1 VEQFVSAINFK
12 DQQGLQTLV
21 SEEFSDWS
29 DPVTVTQQMIN
40 EFAELS
46 GDHMWMHVDE
56 ERAAKESPFGCT
68 IAHGFL
74 ILSMISKM
82 PCGPNVIEGVTGY
95 RHMMNYGSDKLRFLN
110 AVPVNSQVHARSRI
124 SEAQVSEHKTKLTS
138 EIHVHVVDQDKP
150 TLIYELSFVFM

>member
-1 VEQFVSAINFK
+1 MSGIDFK
-12 DQQGLQTLV
+12 DQDGLNALV

-29 DPVTVTQQMIN
+29 QPVTVTQQMIN
-40 EFAELS
+40 DFAELS

-56 ERAAKESPFGCT
+56 ARAAEHSPFGCT

-82 PCGPNVIEGVTGY
+82 PCGPNVIEKVTGY

-110 AVPVNSQVHARSRI
+110 PVPVNSDIHARSRI
-124 SEAQVSEHKTKLTS
+124 ADVSVAEHKTKVTS
-138 EIHVHVVDQDKP
+138 EIHVHVVGQDKP
-150 TLIYELSFVFM
+150 TLIYELAFVFM